1 MLVGMPFLRVFDRM
15 GYGGLVLS
23 TSGQVLALNDSA
35 RRIFQTMFRLER
47 SEVEVDVLN
56 GLGRGIVKRLLG
68 QGRARFQLDSE
79 NWILVERPEQ
89 RPLIMN
95 AVPLPVDG
103 VDGPHS
109 VLLLIDLD
117 ATPILNRG
125 ALEQVFG
132 LTPTEAKLAT
142 LMAQGATLA
151 EAAAHQGV
159 RVATVRAQLRAIFT
173 KTHTHRQAEL
183 VMLVSRLSSLP

>member
-1 MLVGMPFLRVFDRM
+1 MFC
-15 GYGGLVLS
+15 LS
-23 TSGQVLALNDSA
+23 
-35 RRIFQTMFRLER
+35 R
-47 SEVEVDVLN
+47 SEVEVDVLD
-56 GLGRGIVKRLLG
+56 GLGRGIVKRLLN

-79 NWILVERPEQ
+79 NWILVERPDQ

-95 AVPLPVDG
+95 AVPLPIDEVDG
-103 VDGPHS
+103 SHS

-117 ATPILNRG
+117 ATPILNHG

-132 LTPTEAKLAT
+132 LTRTEAKLAT

-151 EAAAHQGV
+151 EAAALQGV
-159 RVATVRAQLRAIFT
+159 RVATVRAQLRAIFA

>member
-1 MLVGMPFLRVFDRM
+1 MPFLRVFDRM

-23 TSGQVLALNDSA
+23 TNGQVLALNDSA
-35 RRIFQTMFRLER
+35 RRIFQTMFRLSR

>member
-23 TSGQVLALNDSA
+23 TNGHVLAINDSA
-35 RRIFQTMFRLER
+35 RHIFQSLFCLSR
-47 SEVEVDVLN
+47 SEVEVEVLN

-79 NWILVERPEQ
+79 NWILVERPDQ
-89 RPLIMN
+89 RPLIMSS
-95 AVPLPVDG
+95 VPLPVDG
-103 VDGPHS
+103 ADGPHS

-117 ATPILNRG
+117 ATPLLNRA

-132 LTPTEAKLAT
+132 LTRTEAKLAT

-151 EAAAHQGV
+151 EAAGLQGV
-159 RVATVRAQLRAIFT
+159 RVATVRTQLRSIFT

>member
-1 MLVGMPFLRVFDRM
+1 MLVGIPFLQVFDRM
-15 GYGGLVLS
+15 GYGGLVIS
-23 TSGQVLALNDSA
+23 TSGDVLAMNDHA
-35 RRIFQTMFRLER
+35 RRIFQNLFCLSR

-68 QGRARFQLDSE
+68 QGQPRVQLDNES
-79 NWILVERPEQ
+79 WILVERADQ

-95 AVPLPVDG
+95 AVPVPLTGDG
-103 VDGPHS
+103 GPRS

-117 ATPILNRG
+117 ATPALNCG
-125 ALEQVFG
+125 ALKQIFG
-132 LTPTEAKLAT
+132 LTPSEAKLAT
-142 LMAQGATLA
+142 LMAKGASLA
-151 EAAAHQGV
+151 EAATLQGV
-159 RVATVRAQLRAIFT
+159 RVATVRAQLRSIFT

>member
-23 TSGQVLALNDSA
+23 THGHVLALNDSA
-35 RRIFQTMFRLER
+35 RRIFQAMFCLSR
-47 SEVEVDVLN
+47 SEVEVDVLD
-56 GLGRGIVKRLLG
+56 GLGRGIVKRLLN

-79 NWILVERPEQ
+79 NWILVERPDQ

-95 AVPLPVDG
+95 AVPLPIDEVDG
-103 VDGPHS
+103 SHS

-117 ATPILNRG
+117 ATPILNHG

-132 LTPTEAKLAT
+132 LTRTEAKLAT

-151 EAAAHQGV
+151 EAAALQGV
-159 RVATVRAQLRAIFT
+159 RVATVRAQLRAIFA